1 MSTSVLATKPRTR
14 KKRVS
19 HDAEAV
25 NKEDKLIDD
34 AIKKM
39 KPKLTRIGKRNLET
53 ITDLCEVGDD
63 LNDLHAKCKHGNWR
77 VRVEQELEL
86 DKTTVHRLRKLASST
101 LRDKMT
107 LTIGQHLQGKLPS
120 EIQKLVILTKVPD
133 DKFSEFLTSFNP
145 AQMTREELREAVVGK
160 PKSKD
165 GTSKKGRSK
174 SSKSRTTKAKRS
186 DALPIDQLF
195 EFCDKSIDDLTAS
208 VQKQLDGDKVEQ
220 GSVEKVA
227 AAVDHALICLNRL
240 KKAVKE
246 KLAHSPAVE

>member
-133 DKFSEFLTSFNP
+133 DKFSEFLARFNP
-145 AQMTREELREAVVGK
+145 SEMTREELREAVVGK

-195 EFCDKSIDDLTAS
+195 AVCGEPIEDLTTS
-208 VQKQLDGDKVEQ
+208 VSKQLDEGQVDQDSIVKAEAV
-220 GSVEKVA
+220 
-227 AAVDHALICLNRL
+227 VDHALKCLNKLR
-240 KKAVKE
+240 KAIKE
-246 KLAHSPAVE
+246 KLAA